1 MVNSKTLLGFVT
13 GMATGVL
20 LGILFAPDKGS
31 KSRQKIASTTGDLSD
46 AVKDSFSDFVDGLK
60 DIYSSRK
67 ATKNDPEKAMDN

>member
-1 MVNSKTLLGFVT
+1 
-13 GMATGVL
+13 
-20 LGILFAPDKGS
+20 LFAPDKGS
-31 KSRQKIASTTGDLSD
+31 KTRQKIASTTGDLSD